1 MTNPEP
7 VNSDSEIDPGTP
19 PPTSQEI
26 ISEPELRPWDVG
38 EAVAVLQELL
48 NAHGFKLRVDGAFN
62 SRTEEAVRAY
72 QIEHRLRL
80 DCTVDAK
87 TWAMLKNTVQ
97 PGMRWLRKGLSGADV
112 YELQGLLNV
121 NGYRVQR
128 HSMFDDETR
137 KGVIAFQQN
146 HKLRADG
153 KVGTITWNLLRGKLL
168 PPPPKQRH
176 WI

>member
-1 MTNPEP
+1 MTNPES
-7 VNSDSEIDPGTP
+7 VNSDSEIDPGTL
-19 PPTSQEI
+19 PPTSQETI
-26 ISEPELRPWDVG
+26 LEPELRPWDVG

-48 NAHGFKLRVDGAFN
+48 NAHGFRLRVDGAFN

-87 TWAMLKNTVQ
+87 TWAMLKSTVQ
-97 PGMRWLRKGLSGADV
+97 PGTRLLRSGLNGADV

-128 HSMFDDETR
+128 NSVFDEETR
-137 KGVIAFQQN
+137 KSVIAFQQK

-153 KVGTITWNLLRGKLL
+153 KVGTITWNLLRGKPL
-168 PPPPKQRH
+168 PPPPKQTN

>member
-1 MTNPEP
+1 MTHPEP
-7 VNSDSEIDPGTP
+7 VNSHSEIDPGTP

-48 NAHGFKLRVDGAFN
+48 NAHGFKLRIDGAFN

-80 DCTVDAK
+80 DCVVDAK
-87 TWAMLKNTVQ
+87 TWAMLKSTVQ
-97 PGMRWLRKGLSGADV
+97 PGTRLLRAGLMGADV

-121 NGYRVQR
+121 NGYPVHRNSV
-128 HSMFDDETR
+128 FDDETR
-137 KGVIAFQQN
+137 KSVIAFQQK
-146 HKLRADG
+146 HKLRANG
-153 KVGTITWNLLRGKLL
+153 KVGAITWTLLRGKPL
-168 PPPPKQRH
+168 PPPPKQTN